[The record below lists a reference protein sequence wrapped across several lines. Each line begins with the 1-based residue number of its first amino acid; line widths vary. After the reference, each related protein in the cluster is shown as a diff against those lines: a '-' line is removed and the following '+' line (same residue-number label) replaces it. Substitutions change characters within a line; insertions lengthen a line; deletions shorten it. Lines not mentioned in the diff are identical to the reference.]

1 MLDEADTVSEQ
12 AWADLAAKYQN
23 LADSAGASAN
33 DIEGMIAQ
41 IGASTANLD
50 NLFGNVSSGKGS
62 KGSGGSK
69 GKTYDK
75 EDLKTL
81 QEVEDRYHEINR
93 EI

>member
-1 MLDEADTVSEQ
+1 VLDPNRVGS
-12 AWADLAAKYQN
+12 
-23 LADSAGASAN
+23 
-33 DIEGMIAQ
+33 
-41 IGASTANLD
+41 D
-50 NLFGNVSSGKGS
+50 NIRGS
-62 KGSGGSK
+62 KGGSK